1 MPVVVSAIMAAYN
14 TAAVIAEAIDS
25 ILAQTFTDWE
35 LIVVDDASTDETA
48 AIVRGYQDPRISLYT
63 LPRNQGRGAAR
74 NVALRHA
81 RGRYI
86 AIADSDDISLPQRFA
101 VEVAYLE
108 SHPDVAVVAC
118 QMQYFWDDVPPQ
130 DGLRFPEDPDEI
142 QRRFDRGQMAI
153 SHGAAL
159 IRAECFQRH
168 GGYLED
174 CRRAQDLEFFLRIR
188 RDCAFR
194 TLPETMYLYR
204 HEIRPV
210 SLHRWLEMAGYRR
223 YAVYRAAAAQAGSA
237 PPLAFAEFS
246 RRPSY
251 RLNLYSLEMLRFIR
265 YAVLKYTWPSRQL
278 K

>member
-14 TAAVIAEAIDS
+14 TGSVIAAAIDS
-25 ILAQTFTDWE
+25 IRAQTFTDWE
-35 LIVVDDASTDETA
+35 LIIVDDASTDDTVR
-48 AIVRGYQDPRISLYT
+48 IVQGYRDPRISIHT
-63 LPRNQGRGAAR
+63 LPHNQGRAAAR

-108 SHPDVAVVAC
+108 SHPEVDVVSC
-118 QMQYFWDDVPPQ
+118 QMQYFWDNQPAQ

-142 QRRFDRGQMAI
+142 QRRFDRGHMAI

-159 IRAECFQRH
+159 IRAECFQRF

-174 CRRAQDLEFFLRIR
+174 CRRAQDLELFLRIR
-188 RDCAFR
+188 RDCTFR
-194 TLPETMYLYR
+194 TLSDVMYLYR

-210 SLHRWLEMAGYRR
+210 SLRRWLEMAGYRR
-223 YAVYRAAAAQAGSA
+223 YAVYRASAAQAAGS
-237 PPLAFAEFS
+237 PPLPFADFS
-246 RRPSY
+246 RRISY
-251 RLNLYSLEMLRFIR
+251 RANLYTLEMLRFLR
-265 YAVLKYTWPSRQL
+265 YAMLKYLRPNRQL
-278 K
+278 R